1 MYLRGKGCRY
11 CLAQEFFS
19 GSDLARVWCTD
30 AGGNGVKS
38 EAISTPF
45 LLAGGKVLRLRRD
58 LIRITEENRLP
69 P

>member
-1 MYLRGKGCRY
+1 
-11 CLAQEFFS
+11 
-19 GSDLARVWCTD
+19 
-30 AGGNGVKS
+30 VKS

-58 LIRITEENRLP
+58 LIRITEEKRLP